1 MISRLQQF
9 QHNEDGTIS
18 IKGQPGIVVEAI
30 AEQDLALA
38 TAHAL
43 QLENVLG
50 LPHYREDWERFAAY
64 TGMSS
69 RMVKFVLVDESI
81 SRLVGS
87 PRYQPRNI
95 TWPASCALEFGH
107 RGFLVGMLTSITQ
120 CFDLPAEA
128 LKTLGIDVPI
138 EGACLIGEAQL
149 FNSRLADKAWE
160 AMQRGLFTH
169 VCPLLFRQPQEPLGG
184 GTLVEVSLVSGDY
197 PGCRN
202 ARIVKAWEA

>member
-1 MISRLQQF
+1 MRP
-9 QHNEDGTIS
+9 GMTIS
-18 IKGQPGIVVEAI
+18 
-30 AEQDLALA
+30 D
-38 TAHAL
+38 
-43 QLENVLG
+43 
-50 LPHYREDWERFAAY
+50 
-64 TGMSS
+64 
-69 RMVKFVLVDESI
+69 
-81 SRLVGS
+81 
-87 PRYQPRNI
+87 
-95 TWPASCALEFGH
+95 
-107 RGFLVGMLTSITQ
+107 MLTSITQ